1 MIDLRGLKP
10 WHWVALAFAG
20 VTVLGTLSPSDTA
33 GDTES
38 TWVSLAIAAV
48 LVAAVVWRVAHDRK
62 TGGGVSKSV
71 ASVQAEIAELKEALA
86 FFTHHETQFN
96 EADGSGFIAKRDEHV
111 VALVS
116 EVGLV
121 EAQRGPT
128 EFKGGAIGFSFR
140 VTDRIAVGPSRFRG
154 TSKRGE
160 ERPTLI
166 DSGRFVITDQRA
178 VFLGGKQTREFDW
191 DKLLAYELVAL
202 DKKSAMLMLPVSNRQ
217 KVSGIAADTPSMNHV
232 HQRVAFGVAVAT
244 GRKDAFLDG
253 LVAAIAEAEADL
265 RMLAKP
271 SP

>member
-1 MIDLRGLKP
+1 MDLRELRP
-10 WHWVALAFAG
+10 WHWVALAFVALTLLD
-20 VTVLGTLSPSDTA
+20 VLSPDDTPKDPNA
-33 GDTES
+33 AR
-38 TWVSLAIAAV
+38 VSLAVAAV
-48 LVAAVVWRVAHDRK
+48 LLVAVVWHVARDRK
-62 TGGGVSKSV
+62 RGGGVSKPV
-71 ASVQAEIAELKEALA
+71 AAVQAEIAELKEALA
-86 FFTHHETQFN
+86 FFTNHEQQHN
-96 EADGSGFIAKRDEHV
+96 EADTSGFIAKRDEHV

-128 EFKGGAIGFSFR
+128 QFTGGAVGFSFR

-166 DSGRFVITDQRA
+166 DSGRFVVTDQRA

-191 DKLLAYELVAL
+191 DKLLAYELMSL
-202 DKKSAMLMLPVSNRQ
+202 DKKSAMLMLPVSSRQ
-217 KVSGIAADTPSMNHV
+217 KVSGIAADAASMRNV

-253 LVAAIAEAEADL
+253 LVAAIAEAEAEL
-265 RMLAKP
+265 RLLAKP